1 MKYQTNIHVY
11 GSPLV
16 IGDAELI
23 VNKIKKDEFRDE
35 WNKDKHI
42 SLPDYGSKERK
53 IKECNY
59 FDLYSGGGCYTPI
72 FSKKNTNFSI
82 YELSA
87 SGNSKLNKIINNRL
101 NNYKGSD
108 GKRKFSLTLETHLNK
123 EIVLRDSKGNPKTY
137 RINLLSNISIKD
149 FDGTVKNKSFSKS
162 VDYNNKSNKSNLKK
176 YENETSKNLAE
187 KIADE
192 IIIYLGSI

>member
-1 MKYQTNIHVY
+1 M
-11 GSPLV
+11 
-16 IGDAELI
+16 
-23 VNKIKKDEFRDE
+23 IKKNLIKLLILLFF
-35 WNKDKHI
+35 I
-42 SLPDYGSKERK
+42 SG
-53 IKECNY
+53 CG
-59 FDLYSGGGCYTPI
+59 YSPI
-72 FSKKNTNFSI
+72 FSKKNTSFSI

-123 EIVLRDSKGNPKTY
+123 EIALRDSKGNPKTY
-137 RINLLSNISIKD
+137 RVNLLSNISIKD

-176 YENETSKNLAE
+176 YENNTSINLAE

>member
-1 MKYQTNIHVY
+1 M
-11 GSPLV
+11 
-16 IGDAELI
+16 
-23 VNKIKKDEFRDE
+23 IKKNLIKLLILLFF
-35 WNKDKHI
+35 I
-42 SLPDYGSKERK
+42 SG
-53 IKECNY
+53 CG
-59 FDLYSGGGCYTPI
+59 YSPI
-72 FSKKNTNFSI
+72 FSKKGTNFSI

-123 EIVLRDSKGNPKTY
+123 EIALRDSKGNPKTY
-137 RINLLSNISIKD
+137 RVNLLSNISIKD
-149 FDGTVKNKSFSKS
+149 FDGNVKNKSFSKS
-162 VDYNNKSNKSNLKK
+162 IDYNNKSNKSNLKK

>member
-1 MKYQTNIHVY
+1 M
-11 GSPLV
+11 
-16 IGDAELI
+16 
-23 VNKIKKDEFRDE
+23 IKKNLIKLLILLFF
-35 WNKDKHI
+35 I
-42 SLPDYGSKERK
+42 SG
-53 IKECNY
+53 CG
-59 FDLYSGGGCYTPI
+59 YSPI
-72 FSKKNTNFSI
+72 FSKKNTSFSI

-149 FDGTVKNKSFSKS
+149 FDGNVKNKSFSKS

>member
-1 MKYQTNIHVY
+1 M
-11 GSPLV
+11 
-16 IGDAELI
+16 
-23 VNKIKKDEFRDE
+23 IKKNLIKLLILLFF
-35 WNKDKHI
+35 I
-42 SLPDYGSKERK
+42 SG
-53 IKECNY
+53 CG
-59 FDLYSGGGCYTPI
+59 YSPI

-123 EIVLRDSKGNPKTY
+123 EIALRDSKGNPKTY

-149 FDGTVKNKSFSKS
+149 FDGNVKNKSFSKS

-176 YENETSKNLAE
+176 YENKTSKNLAE

-192 IIIYLGSI
+192 LIIYLGSI

>member
-1 MKYQTNIHVY
+1 M
-11 GSPLV
+11 
-16 IGDAELI
+16 
-23 VNKIKKDEFRDE
+23 IKKNLIKLLILLFF
-35 WNKDKHI
+35 I
-42 SLPDYGSKERK
+42 SG
-53 IKECNY
+53 CG
-59 FDLYSGGGCYTPI
+59 YSPI
-72 FSKKNTNFSI
+72 FSKKNTSFSI

-149 FDGTVKNKSFSKS
+149 FDGNVKNKSFSKS

-192 IIIYLGSI
+192 LIIYLGSI

>member
-1 MKYQTNIHVY
+1 M
-11 GSPLV
+11 
-16 IGDAELI
+16 
-23 VNKIKKDEFRDE
+23 IKKNLIKLLILLFF
-35 WNKDKHI
+35 I
-42 SLPDYGSKERK
+42 SG
-53 IKECNY
+53 CG
-59 FDLYSGGGCYTPI
+59 YSPI
-72 FSKKNTNFSI
+72 FSKKNTSFSI

-162 VDYNNKSNKSNLKK
+162 VDYNNKSSKSDLKK
-176 YENETSKNLAE
+176 YENKTSKNLAE

-192 IIIYLGSI
+192 VIIYLGSI

>member
-1 MKYQTNIHVY
+1 M
-11 GSPLV
+11 
-16 IGDAELI
+16 
-23 VNKIKKDEFRDE
+23 IKKNLIKLLILLFF
-35 WNKDKHI
+35 I
-42 SLPDYGSKERK
+42 SG
-53 IKECNY
+53 CG
-59 FDLYSGGGCYTPI
+59 YSPI
-72 FSKKNTNFSI
+72 FSKKNTSFSI

-123 EIVLRDSKGNPKTY
+123 EIALRDSKGNPKTY

-149 FDGTVKNKSFSKS
+149 FDGNVKNKSFSKS
-162 VDYNNKSNKSNLKK
+162 IDYNNKSNKSNLKK

>member
-1 MKYQTNIHVY
+1 M
-11 GSPLV
+11 
-16 IGDAELI
+16 
-23 VNKIKKDEFRDE
+23 IKKNLIKILILLFF
-35 WNKDKHI
+35 I
-42 SLPDYGSKERK
+42 SG
-53 IKECNY
+53 CG
-59 FDLYSGGGCYTPI
+59 YSPI
-72 FSKKNTNFSI
+72 FSKKNINFSI

-123 EIVLRDSKGNPKTY
+123 EIALRDSKGNPKTY
-137 RINLLSNISIKD
+137 RVNLLSNISIKD
-149 FDGTVKNKSFSKS
+149 FDGNVKNKSFSKS

>member
-1 MKYQTNIHVY
+1 M
-11 GSPLV
+11 
-16 IGDAELI
+16 
-23 VNKIKKDEFRDE
+23 IKKNLIKLLILLFF
-35 WNKDKHI
+35 I
-42 SLPDYGSKERK
+42 SG
-53 IKECNY
+53 CG
-59 FDLYSGGGCYTPI
+59 YSPI
-72 FSKKNTNFSI
+72 FSKKSTNFSI

-123 EIVLRDSKGNPKTY
+123 EIALRDSKGNPKTY

-176 YENETSKNLAE
+176 YENKTSINLAE
-187 KIADE
+187 KIAGE